1 MTGYKYKPKRS
12 RIYRARIQ
20 LDGETRLSDVSLH
33 TSDKQVAE
41 RRLSELIE
49 QREKERGGLRT
60 PKRAVDASKRALA
73 DHLADYVRE
82 LARLGRDDEYVYNV
96 ERLVSRLANE
106 CGWVTTQD
114 VGADS
119 FRAWGDL
126 QKKSPKTLNEYL
138 GSICGLLNWLVENGK
153 LTENPLRSVRR
164 IETRGREAWRRRALT
179 EDEMR
184 RILAASGEW
193 LLVYLTAL
201 LTGLRRGE
209 LSKLRWEDL
218 QFQAPQSFL
227 TVQASVSKNRR
238 VDTIPLHPQLAR
250 ALQSARPVNN
260 LPSDQVFPTMP
271 RMDHHKA
278 ILAAAKVDY
287 EDSVGRRADFHALR
301 HTFDTNLAVAG
312 IPERV
317 RMLLMRHRT
326 PHLTTETYTDVR
338 LLPTAQAIGLLP
350 WCRVQDSQIDS
361 HELGGSGHSA
371 SQPVTMPAWLNS
383 MQAVKDEEESHGEAL
398 PVIMGQSEGDG
409 CLARTRT

>member
-20 LDGETRLSDVSLH
+20 LDGETKLSDVSLH

-60 PKRAVDASKRALA
+60 PRRALDGSKKALA

-82 LARLGRDDEYVYNV
+82 LARLGRDNEYVYNV
-96 ERLVSRLANE
+96 EMLACRLAKE

-114 VGADS
+114 VSADS
-119 FRAWGDL
+119 FRAWGDK

-138 GSICGLLNWLVENGK
+138 GSVCGLLNWLVENEK
-153 LTENPLRSVRR
+153 LAENPLRSVKR
-164 IETRGREAWRRRALT
+164 IETRGREAWRRRALA
-179 EDEMR
+179 EDEVQ

-209 LSKLRWEDL
+209 LAKLRWEDL
-218 QFQAPQSFL
+218 LLETGQSFV
-227 TVQASVSKNRR
+227 TVRATVSKNRR
-238 VDTIPLHPQLAR
+238 ADRIPLHPQLAR
-250 ALQSARPVNN
+250 ALKAARPADY
-260 LPSDQVFPTMP
+260 LACDQVFPKMP
-271 RMDHHKA
+271 QMDHHKA

-326 PHLTTETYTDVR
+326 PYLTTETYTDVR

-371 SQPVTMPAWLNS
+371 SQPVTMPTWLNS
-383 MQAVKDEEESHGEAL
+383 MQAVKDEEESH
-398 PVIMGQSEGDG
+398 S
-409 CLARTRT
+409 